1 MGLARDLRGWCVG
14 LVRPEDNEQPGRSMW
29 RAGRLVVTAVIVATN
44 LAGVAA
50 VILITFLVV
59 PLPHGVSVAHVRLIN
74 TLVAAGYVAV
84 TVPAGILAGTRPL
97 LRLRDWLQAERPATP
112 AEQLLVLRAPLRLF
126 VIQVIPWLGAATLFG
141 FINGWRS
148 WPAGFE
154 VGITVALTGL
164 ITGSYTYLIAERLFR
179 AAAARALAQGAP
191 DRLAVPGVAVR
202 AVLAWGMSTGL
213 PVASLV
219 TIGILELAGSLKA
232 TPSRLALTMVTM
244 GGAGLVVGLVVV
256 TLAAKATGDPVNSVR
271 RALAQVAAGRLS
283 VQVPVYDGTQVGQ
296 LQAGF
301 NQMMQGLAE
310 RERIREALGTYVD
323 AVVAERILAEGTS
336 LAGEEVEVT
345 IMFVDIRDFTGFAER
360 APAPVVVATINQL
373 FEQVVPVIHSHGGH
387 VDKFVG
393 DGLLAVFGAPRR
405 QPGHADAA
413 LAAALEIEQSVRS
426 GQLRVGIGLNSGP
439 VVAGNVGGA
448 GRLEFTVIGDAVNV
462 AARVEAA
469 TRQTGDTILLAQHT
483 ADLLSN
489 QVTLIPRP
497 DVLLKGKAGAA
508 VLYAPLTTIPQ
519 PAELWDF

>member
-50 VILITFLVV
+50 VVLITFLVV

-179 AAAARALAQGAP
+179 AAARALAQGAP

-283 VQVPVYDGTQVGQ
+283 VQVPVYDGTQIGQ

-323 AVVAERILAEGTS
+323 AVVAEHILAEGTS

-439 VVAGNVGGA
+439 VVAGNVGCA

-469 TRQTGDTILLAQHT
+469 TRQTGYTILLAQHT